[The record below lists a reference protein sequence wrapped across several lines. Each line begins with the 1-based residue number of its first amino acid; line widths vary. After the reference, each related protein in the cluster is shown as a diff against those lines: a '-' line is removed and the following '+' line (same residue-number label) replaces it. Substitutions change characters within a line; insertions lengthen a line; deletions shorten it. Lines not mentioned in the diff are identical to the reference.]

1 MKKTLLTLFAL
12 LATVV
17 VEADNEMLYGVY
29 RGSGTLTGIGTKK
42 AETYDV
48 AMHLTDP
55 YLVGMEV
62 RGLRV
67 PINTSAKNTA
77 DYKAWITT
85 ELKVDDNANVPDILS
100 VDFTPDGKWADV
112 TFDTPYVITEGGI
125 YVGYSF
131 TVSSV
136 DTDNSSDANQL
147 PLMTISG
154 ADLSELYV
162 HTSRS
167 VRKWTEFEKTSYFT
181 AKNAFAFVVRL
192 SGSKVKTR
200 AAAFVAPDD
209 LNAY

>member
-100 VDFTPDGKWADV
+100 VDFTPDGK
-112 TFDTPYVITEGGI
+112 
-125 YVGYSF
+125 
-131 TVSSV
+131 
-136 DTDNSSDANQL
+136 
-147 PLMTISG
+147 
-154 ADLSELYV
+154 
-162 HTSRS
+162 
-167 VRKWTEFEKTSYFT
+167 
-181 AKNAFAFVVRL
+181 
-192 SGSKVKTR
+192 
-200 AAAFVAPDD
+200 
-209 LNAY
+209 